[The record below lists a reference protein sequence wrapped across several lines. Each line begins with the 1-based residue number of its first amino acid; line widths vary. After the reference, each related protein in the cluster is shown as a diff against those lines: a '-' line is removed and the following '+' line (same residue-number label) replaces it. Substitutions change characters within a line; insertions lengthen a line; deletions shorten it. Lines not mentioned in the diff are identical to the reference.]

1 VAETL
6 ERVIQRADELAEFV
20 ALYMKDGRQP
30 LSAQVKRGLA
40 AAFRKFDQHALAK
53 YDRKDAAV
61 RLRDVLFLVHAK
73 PDSVPGITSVRYA
86 DAIKKHNYKRGMTL
100 RHVEGRGA
108 TWKQLIDGTLPI
120 PDTWETALSAGEDK
134 RKTWER
140 LLKEHTLGALATIRN
155 LRNMREAKVS
165 LSAIR
170 AHIAVM
176 PVDRVLPFRFIA
188 AARYAPELEPEL
200 EQAMFRCVAGLPKL
214 PGKTALLVDCSGSME
229 APLSEKSEVTRFDA
243 AKGLAILA
251 RELCED
257 VDVVAFSAPS
267 NEKRGV
273 SGFCGING
281 ATIGWVIDPAKPGVA
296 LVPSRRGFALS
307 DAITTAT
314 ARGGTNTEDGKLF
327 CDARGYDRLI
337 IITDEQSHQALSNPK
352 GKGYVINVA
361 SAKNGVGYG
370 AWMHLDGFSE
380 AVLDYIREIE
390 KTEEAHPGL

>member
-1 VAETL
+1 
-6 ERVIQRADELAEFV
+6 
-20 ALYMKDGRQP
+20 
-30 LSAQVKRGLA
+30 
-40 AAFRKFDQHALAK
+40 
-53 YDRKDAAV
+53 
-61 RLRDVLFLVHAK
+61 
-73 PDSVPGITSVRYA
+73 
-86 DAIKKHNYKRGMTL
+86 
-100 RHVEGRGA
+100 
-108 TWKQLIDGTLPI
+108 
-120 PDTWETALSAGEDK
+120 
-134 RKTWER
+134 
-140 LLKEHTLGALATIRN
+140 
-155 LRNMREAKVS
+155 
-165 LSAIR
+165 
-170 AHIAVM
+170 M

-267 NEKRGV
+267 EQKKRTPV
-273 SGFCGING
+273 AMSING
-281 ATIGWVIDPAKPGVA
+281 VMCQWIVDPTKPGVA

-314 ARGGTNTEDGKLF
+314 ARDGTNTEDGKRF
-327 CDARGYDRLI
+327 CDARGYDRLV

-352 GKGYVINVA
+352 GKGYVVNVA
-361 SAKNGVGYG
+361 SAKNGIGYG

-390 KTEEAHPGL
+390 KTEEAHPGLQD